1 MRGVASKE
9 KLVLGMD
16 ERYRADPNMASEI
29 SNFRVE
35 DEGYGWINDRGWEPL
50 IPFADDYANLYKTRY
65 DVYKAPHRFLAIWSR
80 HQDAEQYYL
89 FEQKG
94 QLAYE
99 YGNAGAGL
107 FNNYVLLDK
116 DRHVPKASDAG
127 TQFAPF
133 GRFALLCNGY
143 NAPLLFGGRDYI
155 RTFGWT
161 NRPAS
166 PDIMQVQPNH
176 YTAANELL
184 GNTVCI
190 KFPDTGY
197 IGLGDPSNG
206 SHNRFGYKVAFVS
219 DTGSE
224 SPSSLPT
231 FVNWDIEAA
240 AEEFKFG
247 VMLTDMPIGPKG
259 TVARKLYRTLNLGTG
274 DGNNEVYYELGIIED
289 NVTTQYVDIHPDSFL
304 TTQASIQDSSPI
316 SHQFAYACEYNGR
329 MWIADDYKVRYSKQ
343 GLLEQFPDFNYF
355 NVGVRQGGPIT
366 GLHKLGDSLLV
377 FRAQS
382 IDVINISSGNYTCNT
397 LDSNIGT
404 IATNTVASVPG
415 VGVVFLTEDG
425 FYSISGSQ
433 RGGGMFRI
441 NKQSI
446 GLEREMKRLSTS
458 ALTRATAD
466 YSHREKEY
474 WCHYPV
480 DGQTEN
486 SRGAVLH
493 TLTGKWSLRH
503 EMGFTQIATDRNGW
517 FILGTNF
524 GDIPKDATEYTG
536 WPGLGLQVWSA
547 RPYWGDDLAYDSEDN
562 DFYKYVATPR
572 APQNSVW
579 ASPWEQV
586 TDDATKK
593 RVLSVE
599 VEILTLGDNPI
610 ELFYSIDGNWVFTSA
625 GTKTPQV
632 AEYDNSTSAEAIYS
646 ATAPVVGS
654 RVSLWD
660 NTPWE
665 GGKRTR
671 LVFDVSSKLASTFK
685 FKLETSNTM
694 HILAY
699 KLLYVA
705 EASQRT
711 MRRP

>member
-1 MRGVASKE
+1 MRAVATKE

-16 ERYRADPNMASEI
+16 ERYRPDANMASEI

-50 IPFADDYANLYKTRY
+50 IPYNDTLVTLYKGRF
-65 DVYKAPHRFLAIWSR
+65 DVYTAPHRFLACWSR

-89 FEQKG
+89 FEQNG
-94 QLAYE
+94 ELGYE
-99 YGNAGAGL
+99 YGNAGAAL
-107 FNNYVLLDK
+107 FNNYVSLDSN
-116 DRHVPKASDAG
+116 RHQPKASEAG

-133 GRFALLCNGY
+133 GRFALILNGF
-143 NAPLLFGGRDYI
+143 NAPLLFGGRDSI

-166 PDIMQVQPNH
+166 PDVMQVQPNH
-176 YTAANELL
+176 YTPSKELE

-190 KFPDTGY
+190 KFPADGY
-197 IGLGDPSNG
+197 IGLGTPENG
-206 SHNRFGYKVAFVS
+206 AYNRFGYKVAFVS

-224 SPSSLPT
+224 SPASLPA
-231 FVNWDIEAA
+231 FVYWGIGAV

-247 VMLTDMPIGPKG
+247 VLLTDMPIGPAG
-259 TVARKLYRTLNLGTG
+259 TVARKVYRTMNLSTG
-274 DGNNEVYYELGIIED
+274 NGNNEIYYELETIED
-289 NVTTQYVDIHPDSFL
+289 NVSTQYVDIHPDSYL

-316 SHQFAYACEYNGR
+316 SHRTTYASEYNGH
-329 MWIADDYKVRYSKQ
+329 MWIADDYRLRYSKQ
-343 GLLEQFPDFNYF
+343 GLPEQFPDFNYF

-366 GLHKLGDSLLV
+366 ALHKLGDSLLV

-382 IDVINISSGNYTCNT
+382 IDVVNVQGTAYTCNT

-404 IATNTVASVPG
+404 IATNTIVSVPG

-425 FYSISGSQ
+425 FYSIRGSQ
-433 RGGGMFRI
+433 RGGGTFRVEK
-441 NKQSI
+441 NST

-458 ALTRATAD
+458 ALARATAD

-480 DGQTEN
+480 DGQTEC

-493 TLTGKWSLRH
+493 TLTGKWSLRN
-503 EMGFTQIATDRNGW
+503 EMPFTQICTDRNGW
-517 FILGTNF
+517 FVLGTKPEEAF
-524 GDIPKDATEYTG
+524 TDYTDYTG

-547 RPYWGDDLAYDSEDN
+547 RPYWGDKLAYNSQDGF
-562 DFYKYVATPR
+562 FYKYVATPKTR
-572 APQNSVW
+572 DDSSW
-579 ASPWEQV
+579 ASTWEQV

-599 VEILTLGDNPI
+599 VEILSFGDNPI
-610 ELFYSIDGNWVFTSA
+610 ECFYAIDGSWTWTSA

-632 AEYDNSTSAEAIYS
+632 PEYDNSTSAETVYAAKTPI
-646 ATAPVVGS
+646 AGS
-654 RVSLWD
+654 EVAVWD
-660 NTPWE
+660 TTNWE

-671 LVFDVSSKLASTFK
+671 LVFDVKSTLASTFK
-685 FKLETSNTM
+685 FKLQTSNMM
-694 HILAY
+694 HVLAY

-705 EASQRT
+705 EGSQRT
-711 MRRP
+711 LRRP